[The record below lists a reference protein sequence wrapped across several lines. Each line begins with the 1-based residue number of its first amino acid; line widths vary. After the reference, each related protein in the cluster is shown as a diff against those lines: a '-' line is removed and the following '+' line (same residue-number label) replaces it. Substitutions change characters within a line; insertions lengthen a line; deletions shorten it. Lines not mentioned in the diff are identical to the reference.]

1 MNSIKLDLHIHTIYS
16 GDALITPEI
25 ALKYAKMRKL
35 DGFAITDHD
44 TLKAYNILKKKNKN
58 SDLIIIPGME
68 INTHIGEILAL
79 FINEE
84 ISIKDNQFQVVADDI
99 REKNG
104 LIVVPHPFDFL
115 RDNHLKLKML
125 NDQMIKHYLD
135 GIEIIN
141 SRIMFKSCI
150 KKARKFNQKYKLFE
164 TGGSDAHLKQ
174 EIGNGYTLINNVP
187 DRSLESIRK
196 SLLSKKSL
204 SKGKLSPGY
213 VHLIT
218 IINKIKK
225 GLYFQQ

>member
-84 ISIKDNQFQVVADDI
+84 ISIKDNQFQVVAD
-99 REKNG
+99 
-104 LIVVPHPFDFL
+104 
-115 RDNHLKLKML
+115 
-125 NDQMIKHYLD
+125 
-135 GIEIIN
+135 
-141 SRIMFKSCI
+141 
-150 KKARKFNQKYKLFE
+150 
-164 TGGSDAHLKQ
+164 
-174 EIGNGYTLINNVP
+174 
-187 DRSLESIRK
+187 
-196 SLLSKKSL
+196 
-204 SKGKLSPGY
+204 
-213 VHLIT
+213 
-218 IINKIKK
+218 
-225 GLYFQQ
+225 